1 MIYLSYMSTTWVPI
15 LCLWRRCL
23 WFSLSKGQSCRY
35 IGSPKGDKNLPLILI
50 DVKTP
55 HPTLPKSLLRTIEKL
70 LKATNS
76 TPFFFFHERKS
87 ISLVLFLLV
96 QTICHLDTCRHTEE
110 FSRARE
116 SHLSFALCR
125 HSSAFA
131 WLSSSNSFSVVLQK
145 RKGFQEISCNNVELE
160 SQVRKR
166 LEICLLAP
174 QTFFAS
180 PSLASR
186 EAFAML

>member
-1 MIYLSYMSTTWVPI
+1 MLPSPNIIYCSNQDEDDVDQAFEISSQKLRALFLVEPNCFVIYLSYMSTTCAHVPI
-15 LCLWRRCL
+15 LCLERRCL
-23 WFSLSKGQSCRY
+23 WFSFSLSKGQSCRY

-55 HPTLPKSLLRTIEKL
+55 HPPLPKSLLRTIEKL

-76 TPFFFFHERKS
+76 TLFFFLERKS

-131 WLSSSNSFSVVLQK
+131 
-145 RKGFQEISCNNVELE
+145 
-160 SQVRKR
+160 
-166 LEICLLAP
+166 
-174 QTFFAS
+174 
-180 PSLASR
+180 
-186 EAFAML
+186 

>member
-1 MIYLSYMSTTWVPI
+1 MRRRSSLDIISRAKICARVFLVEPNCFMIYLSYMSTTWVPI

-87 ISLVLFLLV
+87 ISFVLFLLV
-96 QTICHLDTCRHTEE
+96 QTICHLDTCRHTKE
-110 FSRARE
+110 FSGARVP
-116 SHLSFALCR
+116 SSFLALCR
-125 HSSAFA
+125 RQWVHLRDWAPPILFAKKEKAF
-131 WLSSSNSFSVVLQK
+131 
-145 RKGFQEISCNNVELE
+145 
-160 SQVRKR
+160 KR
-166 LEICLLAP
+166 LAAI
-174 QTFFAS
+174 
-180 PSLASR
+180 
-186 EAFAML
+186 M

>member
-1 MIYLSYMSTTWVPI
+1 MSTTWVPI

-55 HPTLPKSLLRTIEKL
+55 HATLPKSLLRTIEKL

-87 ISLVLFLLV
+87 ISLLLFLLV
-96 QTICHLDTCRHTEE
+96 QTICHLDTCRHTKE
-110 FSRARE
+110 FSGARVP
-116 SHLSFALCR
+116 SSFLALCR
-125 HSSAFA
+125 RHPVSAFA